1 MKNVVAVLALL
12 LVSTTSAY
20 AGSQCINSHDGTLEA
35 RKNHRVGPNHTLY
48 GDICN
53 SWRPPVWRPVPRVT
67 TPPTQRHGSRW
78 QLCINGIDISNGG
91 HCSVNDHT
99 WWHHGDR
106 ARPITLKG
114 PQAFDVLRRGSI
126 LSTNRNWEGWTTYL
140 VKYFGHHE
148 RHSNGTRHSRLYNCR
163 VSPNGNW
170 AECMSTTY

>member
-12 LVSTTSAY
+12 LMSTTSAY

-48 GDICN
+48 
-53 SWRPPVWRPVPRVT
+53 
-67 TPPTQRHGSRW
+67 GSRW

>member
-12 LVSTTSAY
+12 LMSTTSAY